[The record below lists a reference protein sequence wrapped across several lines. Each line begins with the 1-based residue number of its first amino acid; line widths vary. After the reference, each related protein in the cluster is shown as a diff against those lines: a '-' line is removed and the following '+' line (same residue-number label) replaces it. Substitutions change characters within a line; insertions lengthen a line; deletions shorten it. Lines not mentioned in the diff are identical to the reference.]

1 LIYYPI
7 QLALNIK
14 SILKKNIIFCSDS
27 DQYIKYVQKNFKIKT
42 LKRSKKLSNDRAKIY
57 NVILFVLNFQKKNK
71 ILYKNILLLEPTSP
85 LTQIKH
91 INKALQ
97 ILESKK
103 NKIDS
108 VCPIV
113 KLDKFNPFFSINLKN
128 NFFNN
133 DIMPNSLN
141 RQLVKNTYFLSG
153 NFYLSK
159 VSSFIK
165 NKGFYSKK
173 TYALKI
179 EKKFYTDI
187 DDLEDFQIASIK
199 KKIYKI

>member
-1 LIYYPI
+1 
-7 QLALNIK
+7 
-14 SILKKNIIFCSDS
+14 
-27 DQYIKYVQKNFKIKT
+27 
-42 LKRSKKLSNDRAKIY
+42 
-57 NVILFVLNFQKKNK
+57 
-71 ILYKNILLLEPTSP
+71 
-85 LTQIKH
+85 
-91 INKALQ
+91 
-97 ILESKK
+97 
-103 NKIDS
+103 
-108 VCPIV
+108 
-113 KLDKFNPFFSINLKN
+113 
-128 NFFNN
+128 
-133 DIMPNSLN
+133 MPNSLN